1 MTNSEAT
8 RHSGQAL
15 GETQDT
21 VRTTRPQ
28 QAPGRPT
35 GNLSRTYLMILL
47 LKFLVQRHFRMQAR
61 QKVWEQEDR
70 IPNLRSEGL
79 AF

>member
-15 GETQDT
+15 GETHTPQDT
-21 VRTTRPQ
+21 VRTIGPHAGLRL
-28 QAPGRPT
+28 R
-35 GNLSRTYLMILL
+35 LRTYLMILL

-61 QKVWEQEDR
+61 QKV
-70 IPNLRSEGL
+70 
-79 AF
+79 

>member
-15 GETQDT
+15 GDTHTPQDT
-21 VRTTRPQ
+21 VRTIGPRPGPQ
-28 QAPGRPT
+28 TGRREHRT
-35 GNLSRTYLMILL
+35 LSRAYLMILL

-61 QKVWEQEDR
+61 QKV
-70 IPNLRSEGL
+70 
-79 AF
+79 